1 MSGLRGSLPRASY
14 LITLRIILSRTS
26 LVLLSII
33 LVFLLTSSS
42 LSVSR
47 QYSHHQAKLT
57 RFKLSFD
64 RAATY
69 VFPFM
74 FFLFNA
80 GYWTVYLVIMPNFI
94 QYGIPE
100 WFYQVYLST
109 WSTWD
114 PSVTLPD
121 YLLDTYV
128 LMIYRT
134 IHLMV
139 YLGQLNPIQDPWV
152 TPMLKLWSSELYNTR
167 FCSFERSV
175 ESGFV
180 WVTCI
185 GYRIEVIENFCQFSI
200 HQSKIKMRAYSNIKK
215 LHICCLC
222 SKWKQAAKHTY

>member
-1 MSGLRGSLPRASY
+1 MSWLRGSLPRASY
-14 LITLRIILSRTS
+14 LITLRILLTRMS

-33 LVFLLTSSS
+33 LIPLLTSSS
-42 LSVSR
+42 SSSVSR

-100 WFYQVYLST
+100 WFYQMVYQVYWST

-121 YLLDTYV
+121 YLLDSSWRSTRSPTWWST
-128 LMIYRT
+128 LDN
-134 IHLMV
+134 L
-139 YLGQLNPIQDPWV
+139 IQ
-152 TPMLKLWSSELYNTR
+152 Y
-167 FCSFERSV
+167 
-175 ESGFV
+175 
-180 WVTCI
+180 
-185 GYRIEVIENFCQFSI
+185 
-200 HQSKIKMRAYSNIKK
+200 KIPEW
-215 LHICCLC
+215 LLC
-222 SKWKQAAKHTY
+222 SSCEVPNSRKQDSALLRGFLNQTLSGQNG

>member
-14 LITLRIILSRTS
+14 LITLRILLTRMS

-33 LVFLLTSSS
+33 LILLLTFSS
-42 LSVSR
+42 SVSR

-100 WFYQVYLST
+100 
-109 WSTWD
+109 
-114 PSVTLPD
+114 
-121 YLLDTYV
+121 
-128 LMIYRT
+128 
-134 IHLMV
+134 
-139 YLGQLNPIQDPWV
+139 
-152 TPMLKLWSSELYNTR
+152 
-167 FCSFERSV
+167 
-175 ESGFV
+175 
-180 WVTCI
+180 
-185 GYRIEVIENFCQFSI
+185 
-200 HQSKIKMRAYSNIKK
+200 
-215 LHICCLC
+215 
-222 SKWKQAAKHTY
+222 

>member
-14 LITLRIILSRTS
+14 LITLRIILSRMS

-33 LVFLLTSSS
+33 LVLLLTSSS
-42 LSVSR
+42 SISR

-100 WFYQVYLST
+100 WFFLMVYQVYRSNLVNMGSLSDFAWLFT
-109 WSTWD
+109 GFVLKIYLVCDQWSPT
-114 PSVTLPD
+114 
-121 YLLDTYV
+121 
-128 LMIYRT
+128 
-134 IHLMV
+134 
-139 YLGQLNPIQDPWV
+139 
-152 TPMLKLWSSELYNTR
+152 LYNL
-167 FCSFERSV
+167 
-175 ESGFV
+175 
-180 WVTCI
+180 I
-185 GYRIEVIENFCQFSI
+185 QYRIPE
-200 HQSKIKMRAYSNIKK
+200 
-215 LHICCLC
+215 
-222 SKWKQAAKHTY
+222 

>member
-1 MSGLRGSLPRASY
+1 M
-14 LITLRIILSRTS
+14 S

-47 QYSHHQAKLT
+47 QYSPHQAKLT

-100 WFYQVYLST
+100 
-109 WSTWD
+109 
-114 PSVTLPD
+114 
-121 YLLDTYV
+121 
-128 LMIYRT
+128 
-134 IHLMV
+134 
-139 YLGQLNPIQDPWV
+139 
-152 TPMLKLWSSELYNTR
+152 
-167 FCSFERSV
+167 
-175 ESGFV
+175 
-180 WVTCI
+180 
-185 GYRIEVIENFCQFSI
+185 
-200 HQSKIKMRAYSNIKK
+200 
-215 LHICCLC
+215 
-222 SKWKQAAKHTY
+222 